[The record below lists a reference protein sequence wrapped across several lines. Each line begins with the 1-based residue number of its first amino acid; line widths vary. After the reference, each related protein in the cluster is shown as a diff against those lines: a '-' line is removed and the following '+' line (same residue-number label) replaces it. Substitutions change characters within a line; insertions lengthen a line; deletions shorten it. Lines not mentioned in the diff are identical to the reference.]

1 MRFSCSCGGDDVQHP
16 PAHSRAALRR
26 AVLNPSDMC
35 VLPTAVVAG
44 TMFNIFL
51 LIAALRMICRRCSS
65 NQASEQGSQQQ
76 HHQARPDVERPRIKQ
91 PAPTVVLQPD
101 NQVNPCFLLLSMY
114 LLLRP
119 GIRAG
124 PSAAAAWP
132 ADASTSGEALRQ
144 AACSES
150 GDAA

>member
-1 MRFSCSCGGDDVQHP
+1 MAGICSTT

-35 VLPTAVVAG
+35 VLLTAVVAG

-76 HHQARPDVERPRIKQ
+76 HHEARPDVERPRIKQ

-101 NQVNPCFLLLSMY
+101 NQVDTLFLLSM
-114 LLLRP
+114 
-119 GIRAG
+119 
-124 PSAAAAWP
+124 
-132 ADASTSGEALRQ
+132 
-144 AACSES
+144 C
-150 GDAA
+150 